1 MKKMNGFS
9 FIEVLMSLLIF
20 SFLILFLDSM
30 GLFALRENHEAYYF
44 SIATHQLN
52 SMAERLRTIHSNTDL
67 LHHLI
72 IWNEQN
78 SRILPEGKGHVIS
91 HVQSYTVTIFWGV
104 KTSKRTCSDLKVGPL
119 KCLRIDVH
127 V

>member
-1 MKKMNGFS
+1 MKKINGFS
-9 FIEVLMSLLIF
+9 LIEVLMSLLIF
-20 SFLILFLDSM
+20 SLLILFLDSM

-44 SIATHQLN
+44 SMATHQLN
-52 SMAERLRTIHSNTDL
+52 SMAERLRTIRSDADL

-78 SRILPEGKGHVIS
+78 NRILPEGKGHVI
-91 HVQSYTVTIFWGV
+91 HNIQSYTVTIFWGA
-104 KTSKRTCSDLKVGPL
+104 KTSIRTCKDLQMGPL
-119 KCLRIDVH
+119 KCLTIDVQ